1 MRLVGFLAL
10 AAATAA
16 LSGCGA
22 ATRSAPVH
30 LVASPAALTETAGP
44 MPTQDFPTTT
54 LPQPPT
60 TPPVTTTVAPPTTT
74 VPPTTVPPTTT
85 TTTTPPPPTT
95 TTTWPQPT
103 ITPSWPPTTT
113 TTPAPAPWQTDCG
126 IRVAGLEVFAVNIPC
141 AIAIPVAYEYARV
154 GWAIGHTV
162 TVQAAWS
169 TWDCQQ
175 QLGDPNPYQECT
187 NRHYPEQKVQLF
199 S

>member
-22 ATRSAPVH
+22 ATQSAPVH

-60 TPPVTTTVAPPTTT
+60 TTTTAPPTTT

-85 TTTTPPPPTT
+85 TTTPPPPP

-103 ITPSWPPTTT
+103 ITPPWPPTTTTT
-113 TTPAPAPWQTDCG
+113 TTPAPAPGQTDCG
-126 IRVAGLEVFAVNIPC
+126 IRVDGLEVFAVNIPC
-141 AIAIPVAYEYARV
+141 AIAIPVAHEYARV
-154 GWAIGHTV
+154 GWAIDNAV

-169 TWDCQQ
+169 TWDCR

-187 NRHYPEQKVQLF
+187 NRQYPEQKVQLF